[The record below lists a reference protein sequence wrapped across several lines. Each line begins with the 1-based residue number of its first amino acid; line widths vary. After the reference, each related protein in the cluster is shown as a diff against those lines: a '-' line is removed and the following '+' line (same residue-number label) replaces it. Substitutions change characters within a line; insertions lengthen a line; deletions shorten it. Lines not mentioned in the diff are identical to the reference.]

1 MKAALCE
8 VYGPPSNVVVRE
20 VGDPVAK
27 PGRVVVAV
35 EAAAVN
41 FPDVLTVADRYQV
54 SMPVP
59 FTPGSEFA
67 GRVVAVGDGVTAF
80 APGDEVMGT
89 TLHGAFAERV
99 VVPPAALRPRPP
111 GLSPA
116 EAAAF
121 GVTFTTAYHGL
132 TTIGGMNPGDW
143 VVVLGAAGGVGTAA
157 VDIAA
162 RLGARVIAAAGS
174 PERVAIGLGLGAE
187 AGIAYDRENLKDR
200 IREIT
205 GGHGADLVIDPV
217 GGSYSEPALRAVRW
231 GGRFVVVGFAAGEIP
246 RIPLNLV
253 LLKGVI
259 VRGFEIR
266 TIADHRPEAVAQA
279 EVALDKLTA
288 AGMRPR
294 ISAVLPL
301 SEVAGALELVAGRK
315 ATGKI
320 VLSMT

>member
-1 MKAALCE
+1 M
-8 VYGPPSNVVVRE
+8 RE
-20 VGDPVAK
+20 VPDPVVT

-54 SMPVP
+54 SLPVP

-67 GRVVAVGDGVTAF
+67 GRVVAVGDGVTGF

-89 TLHGAFAERV
+89 TFHGAFAEQV
-99 VVPPAALRPRPP
+99 VVPASALRPVPS
-111 GLSPA
+111 GLTA
-116 EAAAF
+116 TEAAAF
-121 GVTFTTAYHGL
+121 GVTFGTAHHAL
-132 TTIGGMNPGDW
+132 TTIGEMTPGDW

-157 VDIAA
+157 VDIAT

-174 PERVAIGLGLGAE
+174 PERVAIGLELGAE
-187 AGIAYDRENLKDR
+187 AGIAYDRENLKER

-205 GGHGADLVIDPV
+205 GGRGADLVIDPV
-217 GGSYSEPALRAVRW
+217 GGPYSEPALRAVRW

-266 TIADHRPEAVAQA
+266 TIADHRPDAVARTA
-279 EVALDKLTA
+279 AGLDELTA
-288 AGMRPR
+288 AGMRPGSR
-294 ISAVLPL
+294 PSCPCPR
-301 SEVAGALELVAGRK
+301 SPRR
-315 ATGKI
+315 
-320 VLSMT
+320 